1 MCIYVCVTWLVV
13 SNQTVA
19 TKMMMTRMMMIKK
32 EEEEYQRRR
41 KEEITITN
49 LWIKVRVQF
58 TVTIH
63 LFNLKR
69 RKANKRKI
77 SWLWSCKVELVLNYL
92 YLLLQKCDFHIQKPY
107 SMREWG
113 VWVVK
118 RDKDAEIVLL
128 YCGESLC

>member
-1 MCIYVCVTWLVV
+1 
-13 SNQTVA
+13 
-19 TKMMMTRMMMIKK
+19 MMMTRMMMIKK
-32 EEEEYQRRR
+32 EEEEYQRR

-77 SWLWSCKVELVLNYL
+77 S
-92 YLLLQKCDFHIQKPY
+92 
-107 SMREWG
+107 
-113 VWVVK
+113 
-118 RDKDAEIVLL
+118 
-128 YCGESLC
+128 